1 MYMGLWWPPAATEMR
16 PGAPPK
22 SRGYVCTGPGEVS
35 SLVTDPCGTPMTPG
49 NIWKKEYRRSFTIL
63 FRCYTRAHT
72 HTVDMSGPFCFVL
85 HLGCVKEMGKE
96 IWAFSTVASAAPA
109 IWFDCAQRSI
119 SLISLISLISDLESI
134 GLMSL
139 GRRHVGP

>member
-1 MYMGLWWPPAATEMR
+1 
-16 PGAPPK
+16 
-22 SRGYVCTGPGEVS
+22 
-35 SLVTDPCGTPMTPG
+35 
-49 NIWKKEYRRSFTIL
+49 
-63 FRCYTRAHT
+63 
-72 HTVDMSGPFCFVL
+72 MSGPFCFVL

-119 SLISLISLISDLESI
+119 SLITLISLISLISDLESI
-134 GLMSL
+134 GVMSL